1 MAEPRRL
8 DLEKAQLLVI
18 DIQEK
23 LLPHI
28 HEHEALVASAV
39 KMIRAAQE
47 LGMPITISEQ
57 YPAGLGRTPTAITVA
72 AKDAA
77 RVEKMA
83 FSVCGDEASR
93 DPVMQS
99 MRSQVL
105 VVGIETHVCV
115 QQTVLDLLAEQH
127 RPIVLADAVG
137 SRRPVDREV
146 ALQRMRAEGA
156 LITTVESAIFELVER
171 SDSELFKRIL
181 PIVK

>member
-8 DLEKAQLLVI
+8 DIEKAQLLVV

-28 HEHEALVASAV
+28 HEHENIVANTV
-39 KMIRAAQE
+39 KIVRAAQE
-47 LGMPITISEQ
+47 LSIPITISEQ

-83 FSVCGDEASR
+83 FSAWGDDEPREAL
-93 DPVMQS
+93 MKS

-105 VVGIETHVCV
+105 IVGIETHVCV

-127 RPIVLADAVG
+127 RPIVLADAVS
-137 SRRPVDREV
+137 SRRPVDREI
-146 ALQRMRAEGA
+146 ALQRMRSEGA
-156 LITTVESAIFELVER
+156 VITTVESAIFELLER
-171 SDSELFKRIL
+171 SDTDAFKRVL